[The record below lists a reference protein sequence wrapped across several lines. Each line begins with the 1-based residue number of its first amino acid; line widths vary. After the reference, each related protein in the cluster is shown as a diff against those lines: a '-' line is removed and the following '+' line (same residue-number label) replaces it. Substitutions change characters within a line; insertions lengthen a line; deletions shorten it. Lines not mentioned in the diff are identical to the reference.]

1 MRLGVLFVLLGALL
15 AGAASA
21 STLEQLSSVELN
33 RGIKAVLEQSARQ
46 SVASLARPGA
56 FSGERRIPLPESIER
71 SRAQLLSMGR
81 ARQLD
86 ELERGMKRA
95 AEQALPQWSPALQD
109 SIREL
114 VIYDPRGLVRSGGAS
129 LTRYFQSRSD
139 ALLRTRLQ
147 AILKPIVERENLVR
161 PYQALKEKALPL
173 SLAPEAPPSL
183 EQYLA
188 GRVLEAVFLSMA
200 EHERR
205 LRAVPASAGN
215 EAARKIL
222 SVAF

>member
-1 MRLGVLFVLLGALL
+1 MRLGLVWVVWGALL

-21 STLEQLSSVELN
+21 STLEQLSTVELN

-46 SVASLARPGA
+46 AVTSLARPGA
-56 FSGERRIPLPESIER
+56 FSGERRFPLPESIER

-86 ELERGMKRA
+86 ELDRGMRLA
-95 AEQALPQWSPALQD
+95 AEQALPRLGPALQD

-114 VIYDPRGLVRSGGAS
+114 VIYDSRGLVRSGGAS
-129 LTRYFQSRSD
+129 LSRYFQSRSD
-139 ALLRTRLQ
+139 AVLRLRLQ
-147 AILKPIVERENLVR
+147 AILKPIVERDNLVR
-161 PYQALKEKALPL
+161 PYQALREKALPL
-173 SLAPEAPPSL
+173 SLAPEASPTL

-188 GRVLEAVFLSMA
+188 GRLLEAVYLSMA